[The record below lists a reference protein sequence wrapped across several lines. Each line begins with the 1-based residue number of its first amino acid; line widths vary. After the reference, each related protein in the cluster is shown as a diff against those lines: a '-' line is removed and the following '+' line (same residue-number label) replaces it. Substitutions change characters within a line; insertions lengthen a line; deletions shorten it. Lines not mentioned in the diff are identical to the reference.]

1 MKRGHAV
8 LVLPA
13 GSFGAIAD
21 EGARRWLSR
30 GRVAFRQPNEEVL
43 CRVARYLGV
52 SPPQE
57 GLAALRAWGE
67 SGTRPDDWLAAADP
81 VHLETRLRELRVR
94 TFGPGEIA
102 DGEREALFA
111 RLQAEL
117 GGGDYDLMN
126 VGKSGYV
133 SAASGFA
140 AATVSAGVAEGHVPD
155 RFFPA
160 GPLAADFHR
169 LLGEVQM
176 LLHDDEVNRAR
187 ASRGDAV
194 VNSLWIWGVGRA
206 PAAVNVGLPRLYSN
220 DPLFTGFWASAA
232 SPSTSWPG
240 SLAACLEDDGGFVAT
255 LPEVP
260 RESVADSLQETLGS
274 LRKLVQ
280 RGEIRTAAL
289 FFRDGLHIEFRR
301 FDRLRVWRTS
311 SPHLRVSA

>member
-1 MKRGHAV
+1 MKRRHAV

-67 SGTRPDDWLAAADP
+67 SGTRPDYWLAAADP

-94 TFGPGEIA
+94 AFGPGEIA
-102 DGEREALFA
+102 DGERKALIA
-111 RLQAEL
+111 RLQGEL
-117 GGGDYDLMN
+117 GGGDCEFIN

-133 SAASGFA
+133 SATSGFA
-140 AATVSAGVAEGHVPD
+140 ASTVSAAVAEGHVPD
-155 RFFPA
+155 RFFPV
-160 GPLAADFHR
+160 GPRAADFHR
-169 LLGEVQM
+169 LLSEVQM
-176 LLHDDEVNRAR
+176 LMHDDEVNRAR
-187 ASRGDAV
+187 AARGDAV
-194 VNSLWIWGVGRA
+194 VNSLWIWGAGRA
-206 PAAVNVGLPRLYSN
+206 PAAVNVRLPRLFSN
-220 DPLFTGFWASAA
+220 DPLFTGFWASAGL
-232 SPSTSWPG
+232 PGTSWPG

-260 RESVADSLQETLGS
+260 RESAAGSLQDTLGS

-289 FFRDGLHIEFRR
+289 FFRDGLRIEYRR

-311 SPHLRVSA
+311 SPHLQVPA